1 MSKKIRLGTILIYLS
16 IILLMAWLFAPIL
29 WMLLISFQ
37 TQAQIFMKPSLEKF
51 FPITLENYVY
61 LFTGG
66 TDFAR
71 TIMNSLIIAGI
82 TSLLVTFIGT
92 MAAYAIQRIPISR
105 RVRNNVFSWIVV
117 QRITPFLAV
126 LIPYYVLY
134 SRIGLYDTHVGLI
147 LAYLTFTVP
156 FTVFVMV
163 GYFNEIPVEV
173 DEAALIDG
181 CSRLQMFLRIMLP
194 VCRAGLVV
202 SALINFA
209 LCWNE
214 LLMALILTGNN
225 ARTAAVAAALFLPS
239 AGRGALWGPAAAI
252 GIFFM
257 LPVLVFSIF
266 VRKMLIR
273 GLTMGIAKG

>member
-1 MSKKIRLGTILIYLS
+1 M
-16 IILLMAWLFAPIL
+16 WLFTPVI

-37 TQAQIFMKPSLEKF
+37 SQAQIFMKPSFEKF
-51 FPITLENYVY
+51 YPITLENYLY
-61 LFTGG
+61 LFSGG
-66 TDFAR
+66 ADFAKC
-71 TIMNSLIIAGI
+71 IVNSSIIAA
-82 TSLLVTFIGT
+82 TTAVLATLIGT
-92 MAAYAIQRIPISR
+92 MAAFGIQRVPISR
-105 RVRNNVFSWIVV
+105 KVRDNVFIWIVT

-126 LIPYYVLY
+126 LIPFYILY
-134 SRIGLYDTHVGLI
+134 SRIGLYDTHIGLI

-163 GYFNEIPVEV
+163 GYLNEIPREV

-181 CSRLQMFLRIMLP
+181 CSRPQIFLKIVLP
-194 VCRAGLVV
+194 LCKPGLVV

-225 ARTAAVAAALFLPS
+225 ARTASVAAALFLPS
-239 AGRGALWGPAAAI
+239 AGRAALWGPAAAI

-257 LPVLVFSIF
+257 LPVLIFSIF
-266 VRKMLIR
+266 ARRMLIR
-273 GLTMGIAKG
+273 GLTMGIVKG